1 MCCIGHQSSSPVW
14 TPFTPPHE
22 GPYEGIARQTLDV
35 RRSVLAAF
43 TAAGLE
49 PSEEQIRLCS
59 YVKSRFC
66 PVAGRTFE
74 ENGADSVWC
83 GRAAHE
89 FIKGLQET
97 GHLLISSATTCE
109 CCFCA
114 ITRVGGGRHPA
125 FLGYPLPEGGPSCS
139 QSPLSAPAPAS
150 VAAATP
156 VAAAASV
163 PAPASVPTSVT
174 LVTAAGTTFNAPLG
188 CGPVASPARPHG
200 PITGVSISYAVVHFA
215 NKAGISQAEAEAV
228 LAQLKPADGHRA
240 NALLAQQ
247 AFARF
252 AKSNGIPVTGAIT
265 TMREWANGRE

>member
-49 PSEEQIRLCS
+49 ASEEQIRLCS

-83 GRAAHE
+83 GRATHE
-89 FIKGLQET
+89 FIRGLQET
-97 GHLLISSATTCE
+97 GHLLMSSATTCE

-139 QSPLSAPAPAS
+139 QSPLSAPAPA
-150 VAAATP
+150 
-156 VAAAASV
+156 
-163 PAPASVPTSVT
+163 PAPTSVT

-240 NALLAQQ
+240 NVLLAQQ

-265 TMREWANGRE
+265 IMREWADGRE

>member
-1 MCCIGHQSSSPVW
+1 MCCIGHPLSTSTSAEPLA
-14 TPFTPPHE
+14 T
-22 GPYEGIARQTLDV
+22 AAAV

-49 PSEEQIRLCS
+49 ASEEQIRLCS

-66 PVAGRTFE
+66 PVSMQTIEDNA
-74 ENGADSVWC
+74 ADSVWC
-83 GRAAHE
+83 GRATHE

-125 FLGYPLPEGGPSCS
+125 FLGYPLPEGGPSCL
-139 QSPLSAPAPAS
+139 QSPLSA
-150 VAAATP
+150 AA
-156 VAAAASV
+156 
-163 PAPASVPTSVT
+163 PTSVT

-228 LAQLKPADGHRA
+228 LAKLKPADGHRA

-252 AKSNGIPVTGAIT
+252 AKSNGIPVTGAIS
-265 TMREWANGRE
+265 TMREWADGRE